1 MRSFLL
7 GVGFLG
13 LAMSGAAFGCSSSSS
28 HPAVSDGSNNDAGAT
43 TDASTPS
50 MDAGTSGIPDT
61 PVGNALTWVLADMNG
76 AKFTTTE
83 ITAHFTKA
91 FLSSVPASEVLS
103 IFSQFSAMKPWTLI
117 GFDGTPTNTALVA
130 LVKRGDGQVWRLSL
144 NVDGTGLIDGL
155 LLNTAADK
163 DPALASFDAVDARL
177 KTLAPNVSVL
187 AATIDKGA
195 CTALH
200 ALAADTSR
208 PLGSQFKLYILA
220 ALAESVKNGA
230 HAWTDTIAIDDKL
243 KSLPSGTFQD
253 QATGT
258 KLPVTAFVENMISI
272 SDNTAADHLLFFVG
286 RTNVE
291 DALGKNGHHN
301 PADDQPFFSTRELF
315 DMKLLLTAQD
325 RTDFLAS
332 TVTDKRT
339 KLQTYDDTL
348 DPRTFS
354 GSWTN
359 PINVDTLEWFAT
371 PNDLC
376 QLMSNLKDYGDA
388 PATAEVKKALSINP
402 GIPDD
407 AGLFSYIGF
416 KGGSEPGVLTL
427 SFLLQRKKDGAFRFY
442 SVETM
447 NTAAPVNED
456 AIVYAAQAGRAL
468 LGQ

>member
-1 MRSFLL
+1 MKRWLL
-7 GVGFLG
+7 LVSAVVG
-13 LAMSGAAFGCSSSSS
+13 GAFVACSSSSARPPVD
-28 HPAVSDGSNNDAGAT
+28 HGSIPTDAGGA
-43 TDASTPS
+43 DAIAPS
-50 MDAGTSGIPDT
+50 DSGVTAPDT
-61 PVGNALTWVLADMNG
+61 PAGNALTWVLAGLNG
-76 AKFTTTE
+76 AKYTTTE
-83 ITAHFTKA
+83 ISAHFTKA
-91 FLSSVPASEVLS
+91 FLGSAPASQVLS
-103 IFSQFSAMKPWTLI
+103 IFSQLAGSKPWTLV
-117 GFDGTPTNTALVA
+117 GFDGKPTSTALVA
-130 LVKRGDGQVWRLSL
+130 LLHRADGQIWRLSL
-144 NVDGTGLIDGL
+144 NVDGAGLIDGL
-155 LLNTAADK
+155 LVNQAPDQ
-163 DPALASFDAVDARL
+163 DPALGSFDAVDARL
-177 KTLAPNVSVL
+177 ATLAPNVSVL

-195 CTALH
+195 CTTLH

-220 ALAESVKNGA
+220 ALAESVKTGT

-253 QATGT
+253 QAAGT
-258 KLPVTAFVENMISI
+258 KLPVTAFAENMISI

-291 DALGKNGHHN
+291 DALGKNGHHHPSDN
-301 PADDQPFFSTRELF
+301 QPFFSTRELF

-325 RTDFLAS
+325 RADFLAAS
-332 TVTDKRT
+332 VADKRT

-354 GSWTN
+354 GSWTT
-359 PINVDTLEWFAT
+359 PIAVDTLEWFAT
-371 PNDLC
+371 PKDLC
-376 QLMSNLKDYGDA
+376 QLMSNLRDYGDA

-442 SVETM
+442 SVELMSTS
-447 NTAAPVNED
+447 AALDED
-456 AIVYAAQAGRAL
+456 AIVYAAGAGRAL
-468 LGQ
+468 LGK